1 MLSNR
6 LLARVFVLVN
16 RMIFNRSNSLMIKY
30 LKVRVTVYCIICGQ
44 RIYGKAF
51 LNWLCQ
57 YLLFSIDS
65 SLSFLNTLF
74 PSLIHYTIY
83 IYIRSWIESETYTY
97 IHIKYFVHMKYI
109 HSTYWVKKETASIQ
123 LKLAKLLLRVTK
135 TAYLYYY

>member
-51 LNWLCQ
+51 FNWLCQ

-83 IYIRSWIESETYTY
+83 IYIRNWIESETYTY